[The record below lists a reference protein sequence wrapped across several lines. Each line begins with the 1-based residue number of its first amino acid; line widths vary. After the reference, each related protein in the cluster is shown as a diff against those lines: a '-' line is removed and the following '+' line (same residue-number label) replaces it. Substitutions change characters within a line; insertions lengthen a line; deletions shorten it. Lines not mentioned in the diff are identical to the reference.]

1 LEEAS
6 FFAGLLAFFALAF
19 PIFISSCCFGR
30 IRTSAPIRLFVAF
43 KSSFEELPMTKPN
56 LSAARA
62 KLDWADRQINVL
74 DAEIRGFLEE
84 KPYAISIDS
93 ETEPG
98 IRYYVMDQTGP
109 IPDIISAGIGAVIA
123 PQRESL
129 DMLATALA
137 KNNGATKPN
146 DVYFPVCKSEAI
158 FREAITSKKIRE
170 LSSLDRAIIESL
182 KPYLGGNDLL
192 YALHALNIKSKHHDL
207 LTVFGNATQFG
218 MGVKEGQG
226 GGYIRR
232 IAVWPWNN
240 SPYPGKPCVFFD
252 ADPQMEL
259 KVSVDVAF
267 REVGPAHSQPVIETL
282 REFSRLANSIISL
295 FD

>member
-1 LEEAS
+1 M
-6 FFAGLLAFFALAF
+6 
-19 PIFISSCCFGR
+19 
-30 IRTSAPIRLFVAF
+30 T
-43 KSSFEELPMTKPN
+43 TKPN

-98 IRYYVMDQTGP
+98 IRYYIMDQTGP

-129 DMLATALA
+129 DLLATALA

-146 DVYFPVCKSEAI
+146 DVYFPVCKSETI

-170 LSSLDRAIIESL
+170 LSSLDRAIIENL
-182 KPYLGGNDLL
+182 KPYQGGNDLL
-192 YALHALNIKSKHHDL
+192 YALHSLNTKSKHHDL
-207 LTVFGNATQFG
+207 LTIFAA
-218 MGVKEGQG
+218 VKSSAFIPKNG
-226 GGYIRR
+226 GGCVRR
-232 IAVWPWNN
+232 FTAWEPDSVP
-240 SPYPGKPCVFFD
+240 SPYPGKVCVRFD
-252 ADPQMEL
+252 ADPGVEFD
-259 KVSVDVAF
+259 VTADVAF

-282 REFSRLANSIISL
+282 REFSRLTNSIISL